1 MAKSEQGGA
10 PPANLLRAG
19 GKTMSDAP
27 EKVQLGPFGGPLVG
41 HEEQVAPGVAAAL
54 RGALE
59 AGEVLAATAAL
70 APWTVDDARGVVVHA
85 GPLGAACAPT
95 LVTVA
100 AAAAAIAD
108 LHARG
113 RVHGDVRP
121 ETLRQGPDGAQL
133 VVAATPLDAPGLL
146 RARLGAGLLAPDA
159 LAYAAPEVVRGQAA
173 TAASD
178 VYSLAALAHHAITGS
193 SPLGQLDLPALSK
206 AAGDLTPVLSRALSA
221 SPARRPELPALT
233 AALIAASSRVA
244 AEVAPEGFELVDAV
258 VAGGAAAPKARL
270 VTEGAP
276 ARLWKPRAPGE
287 ADEGELEAAPKKEEG
302 AQVSAILMLVWGLG
316 GLFVLVGAIGLALV
330 LGSVGVFLLLVLL
343 TVGAFFGGRFAE
355 QRGSAGG
362 GLALIGV
369 STQLLWADAAYVL
382 TMLDLLAEPLPWVL
396 VGAGVATVTGILA
409 QRRESLGLWVLAGFG
424 ALVACACLW
433 SSVGPGGRALLIA
446 MAAGGLVFGGHQLK
460 AAGKEPQ
467 GLPLIFLGCFLFL
480 GVAAQVLD
488 LVGQLD
494 EAMPW
499 ALAAGVAAAATGL
512 VALQLRT
519 PGLWAI
525 AALQA
530 LVAGACLWSG
540 LSDTGRGLLSLAG
553 AVALV
558 AGAVVLLRLESTRKT
573 HHEAIALA
581 IAGTCVGWISAWHL
595 LSGARLLGDEG
606 AWTAAAALITLVTY
620 GLVVFARSAVLSALA
635 ALYLAV
641 TAAMLGDYLSTG
653 TLLGPSLYT
662 GAVCAVFLGV
672 AFLLHRLGGRA
683 LGASPAAGACLWAV
697 VSAICGLVVLDRRD
711 GDVFGVAWPLG
722 LTALAVAATVV
733 GPRAYRLI
741 AALAMIPLVAFAP
754 TTIVFLAD
762 DAARVGYLQLAV
774 FAAFAVIAAGF
785 WAPGERTLGR
795 QLLLILPA
803 LLPATF
809 PSGILCLAECAGK
822 DGLQLLLDAV
832 ASGGRVHETPFA
844 YLASVVGI
852 SGVLVGLAFLFASR
866 AASRAGYRVL
876 EGAGLLLFF
885 GTTSLLSFFRLEDWF
900 YPGLIFGGGALVIA
914 LGAWQRRALLV
925 ASATP
930 VLVLHL
936 WVQYFAKLND
946 HVPTFGLV
954 LGFGVG
960 LMAFGLL
967 FERRVKHAL
976 PSLREWD

>member
-1 MAKSEQGGA
+1 
-10 PPANLLRAG
+10 
-19 GKTMSDAP
+19 MSDAP
-27 EKVQLGPFGGPLVG
+27 EKFQLGPFGGPLVG
-41 HEEQVAPGVAAAL
+41 HEEQVPPGVAAAL
-54 RGALE
+54 RGGLG
-59 AGEVLAATAAL
+59 AGEVLAATATL
-70 APWTVDDARGVVVHA
+70 APWTVDDARGVVVHG
-85 GPLGAACAPT
+85 GPLGEACAPT
-95 LVTVA
+95 LVAVA
-100 AAAAAIAD
+100 AAAAALAD

-121 ETLRQGPDGAQL
+121 ETLRQGPGGPQL
-133 VVAATPLDAPGLL
+133 VVAATPLDAAGLL
-146 RARLGAGLLAPDA
+146 RARLGAGLVAPDA
-159 LAYAAPEVVRGQAA
+159 LAYVAPEVMRGQAA
-173 TAASD
+173 TVASD
-178 VYSLAALAHHAITGS
+178 VYSLAALAHFAITGV

-233 AALIAASSRVA
+233 AALIAASSRAA

-258 VAGGAAAPKARL
+258 AAGGAAPLKARL
-270 VTEGAP
+270 VTDAP
-276 ARLWKPRAPGE
+276 AAQRLWKPRAPEGG
-287 ADEGELEAAPKKEEG
+287 ADEAEPEAAPKKEEG

-343 TVGAFFGGRFAE
+343 TVGAFFGGRFVE
-355 QRGSAGG
+355 QRGSQGG

-446 MAAGGLVFGGHQLK
+446 VAAGGLVFGGHQLK

-512 VALQLRT
+512 VSMQLRT

-530 LVAGACLWSG
+530 LVSAACLWSG

-558 AGAVVLLRLESTRKT
+558 AGAVALLRLESTRKT
-573 HHEAIALA
+573 RDQEAIALA
-581 IAGTCVGWISAWHL
+581 IAGTCVGWIAAWHL

-620 GLVVFARSAVLSALA
+620 GLVVFARSAVLSAVA

-672 AFLLHRLGGRA
+672 AFLLHSLGGFA
-683 LGASPAAGACLWAV
+683 LGASPAVGACLWAA
-697 VSAICGLVVLDRRD
+697 VSAVCGLVVLDRRD
-711 GDVFGVAWPLG
+711 GDAFGVAWPLG

-754 TTIVFLAD
+754 TTIVFLAE
-762 DAARVGYLQLAV
+762 DAERVGYLQLAV
-774 FAAFAVIAAGF
+774 VVAFGVIATGY

-809 PSGILCLAECAGK
+809 PPGLLCLVKCAGK

-832 ASGGRVHETPFA
+832 ASGGRVHTTPFA

-852 SGVLVGLAFLFASR
+852 SGVLVGLAFLFAPR

-900 YPGLIFGGGALVIA
+900 YPGLIFGGGALVIV